1 VVIKLLCLADYT
13 GRKIYFIVLL
23 EINKAYYF
31 CIKILIKPLKC
42 KNPLINNKKLESN
55 KEKIKN
61 VKLQAVS
68 KCVIYG

>member
-1 VVIKLLCLADYT
+1 
-13 GRKIYFIVLL
+13 
-23 EINKAYYF
+23 
-31 CIKILIKPLKC
+31 LKC